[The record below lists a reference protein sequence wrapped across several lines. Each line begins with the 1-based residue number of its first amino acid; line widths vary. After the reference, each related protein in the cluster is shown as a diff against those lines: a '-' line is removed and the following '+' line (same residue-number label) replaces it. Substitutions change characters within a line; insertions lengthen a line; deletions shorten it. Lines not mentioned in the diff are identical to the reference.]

1 MTTEERKAKKKEL
14 YALYE
19 PYFKAQGIDN
29 PYFVPKPIRRE
40 GAGEQYV
47 AVAFFENELSVISKT
62 KEVYVENIDYR
73 DMSRRDSKYIL
84 YKWTY
89 NPYWNDE
96 SEGYERITITSRNGD
111 TFIKYA
117 IPIEEFEIVGEGL
130 EFWERYKTVA
140 QQEELPLF
148 DMSSISGVKPTHE
161 PIDQASAFGKL
172 PDDEGMST
180 RFSDLTAR
188 DLYALMHRRPIS
200 SIPGINEF
208 INKENN
214 I

>member
-1 MTTEERKAKKKEL
+1 MHFSLGSTSIGKAEAARMTVRSRTPSETDLRT
-14 YALYE
+14 
-19 PYFKAQGIDN
+19 FKTATPLG
-29 PYFVPKPIRRE
+29 RRGSE
-40 GAGEQYV
+40 NLHT
-47 AVAFFENELSVISKT
+47 AVSPNVF
-62 KEVYVENIDYR
+62 
-73 DMSRRDSKYIL
+73 
-84 YKWTY
+84 
-89 NPYWNDE
+89 
-96 SEGYERITITSRNGD
+96 
-111 TFIKYA
+111 
-117 IPIEEFEIVGEGL
+117 EEFEIVGEGL